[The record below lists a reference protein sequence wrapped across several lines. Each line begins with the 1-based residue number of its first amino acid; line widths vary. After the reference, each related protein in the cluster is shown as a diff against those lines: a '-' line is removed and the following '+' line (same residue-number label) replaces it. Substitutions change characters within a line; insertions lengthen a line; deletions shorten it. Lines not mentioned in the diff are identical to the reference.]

1 LVNRSNPFA
10 TRYTRPGAVEFLFAA
25 GMSAAGL
32 VERLAQQQWWGA
44 IVGPHGAGKSTL
56 LQTLIPELERAGR
69 RVILVRLLE
78 AERRVPNEALAGDAL
93 DERTLVIVDGYEQL
107 GWWQR
112 WRLARRCRRRSAGLL
127 VTAHGAT
134 GIAELWRVE
143 PSLATTQAV
152 VACLLGDE
160 AEQIP
165 SAVVADL
172 YERHAGNVRETLFA
186 LFDHYQ
192 RQTRPADKQALPPQ

>member
-10 TRYTRPGAVEFLFAA
+10 TRYTRPGAVEFLFPA

-152 VACLLGDE
+152 VAQLLGEE
-160 AEQIP
+160 ADPIP

-192 RQTRPADKQALPPQ
+192 RQTRPADKQSLPPP